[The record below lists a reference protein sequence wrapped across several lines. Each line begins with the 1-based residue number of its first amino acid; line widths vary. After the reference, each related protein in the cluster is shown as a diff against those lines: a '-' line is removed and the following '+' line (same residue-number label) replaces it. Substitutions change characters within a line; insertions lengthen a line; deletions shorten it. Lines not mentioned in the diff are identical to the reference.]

1 MSGIDSF
8 SARYAIYTVT
18 AMYSRTALHIMTVM
32 HTMHTMNTMTGSYGI
47 RGIRAMH
54 AKKTEIPKDSSRG
67 PLQAVYGRI
76 GILVRLR

>member
-1 MSGIDSF
+1 M
-8 SARYAIYTVT
+8 YAIYTVT
-18 AMYSRTALHIMTVM
+18 AIHSMIALHTMTVMHTM

-47 RGIRAMH
+47 RAMH
-54 AKKTEIPKDSSRG
+54 AKKTEIPKGSSRG

>member
-1 MSGIDSF
+1 
-8 SARYAIYTVT
+8 
-18 AMYSRTALHIMTVM
+18 M
-32 HTMHTMNTMTGSYGI
+32 HTMTGSY
-47 RGIRAMH
+47 GIRAMH

>member
-1 MSGIDSF
+1 M
-8 SARYAIYTVT
+8 YAIYTVT
-18 AMYSRTALHIMTVM
+18 AIHSMIALHTMTVM
-32 HTMHTMNTMTGSYGI
+32 HTMNTMNTMTGSY
-47 RGIRAMH
+47 GIRAMH

>member
-1 MSGIDSF
+1 
-8 SARYAIYTVT
+8 
-18 AMYSRTALHIMTVM
+18 MYSMTALHTMTVM
-32 HTMHTMNTMTGSYGI
+32 HTMHTMHTMDVMNTVTGSY
-47 RGIRAMH
+47 GIRAMH